1 LPFLCVR
8 HLRSEQYTK
17 GNVLLLCVR
26 GELWWRRSVSC
37 CMFAFSVCAASQIR
51 AIHEKGCLLLCVH
64 SELWWHRSILCCMSC
79 VSCVCGISDQSN
91 TQKGMSFYCV
101 CAVSFGD
108 TETYRVACPV
118 VLVCAASQIRAI
130 HERECSFIVCVRWA
144 LVTQEH
150 IVLHVL
156 CLLCVQGRVPDQS
169 NAQRGE
175 DGASLE
181 ALGDAVYDLPRT
193 ISTAHRY
200 FAHRYFAHRYC
211 TAHRKF
217 ALRNCT

>member
-1 LPFLCVR
+1 
-8 HLRSEQYTK
+8 
-17 GNVLLLCVR
+17 
-26 GELWWRRSVSC
+26 
-37 CMFAFSVCAASQIR
+37 M
-51 AIHEKGCLLLCVH
+51 
-64 SELWWHRSILCCMSC
+64 
-79 VSCVCGISDQSN
+79 
-91 TQKGMSFYCV
+91 
-101 CAVSFGD
+101 
-108 TETYRVACPV
+108 
-118 VLVCAASQIRAI
+118 
-130 HERECSFIVCVRWA
+130 
-144 LVTQEH
+144 
-150 IVLHVL
+150 LHVL